1 MYDNIKSGKIPAS
14 RVLLII
20 MNNIGEE
27 TAVDVLQDTLGFIS
41 RAVLNSFLH
50 SEAVERRT
58 EELYNIVMDIMTSGR
73 FNEFPSAMEAL
84 VSSAIGFS
92 TSKQQHLKLMNW
104 FESGLIT
111 EPNGRAIAGTSINVK
126 VRHTMIRKIFGSIH
140 LPKDKKKACFAK
152 LAQLDK
158 TDMIGRTQKFCEAAS
173 PEPEA
178 KEEAFR
184 EIFDNKEIGLQHLQE
199 LCRGW
204 RQSSQKD
211 LIETFAERF
220 FEKIEECVNTRAWS
234 NTRYIYIFLVPTMK
248 ANDQELARL
257 NALKNRLEGYTED
270 QKQEGTNRLLKWLK
284 ESIQDVEEKKA
295 SQAFSREWENSQQ

>member
-92 TSKQQHLKLMNW
+92 TSKRQHLKLMNW

-126 VRHTMIRKIFGSIH
+126 VERSQTRKHDPFNY
-140 LPKDKKKACFAK
+140 LN
-152 LAQLDK
+152 Q
-158 TDMIGRTQKFCEAAS
+158 RS
-173 PEPEA
+173 P
-178 KEEAFR
+178 
-184 EIFDNKEIGLQHLQE
+184 H
-199 LCRGW
+199 
-204 RQSSQKD
+204 
-211 LIETFAERF
+211 
-220 FEKIEECVNTRAWS
+220 
-234 NTRYIYIFLVPTMK
+234 
-248 ANDQELARL
+248 
-257 NALKNRLEGYTED
+257 KNFKVLT
-270 QKQEGTNRLLKWLK
+270 TTI
-284 ESIQDVEEKKA
+284 SC
-295 SQAFSREWENSQQ
+295 